1 MCSFAARAT
10 RRKAPAAATPAIAP
24 NESIP
29 FHWFE
34 QVEYARNAINLG
46 STAVGV
52 KTKEG
57 ILLAVEKRVTSVL
70 LDASSV
76 RVLEV
81 SLSILAVVGIRQV
94 AR

>member
-1 MCSFAARAT
+1 M
-10 RRKAPAAATPAIAP
+10 
-24 NESIP
+24 
-29 FHWFE
+29 
-34 QVEYARNAINLG
+34 EYARNAINLG